1 MTERT
6 RAVTEV
12 VRSLGMALSASRL
25 FPGDTQQTGFATA
38 HQRLVDA
45 FAVARRTGAVAAEV
59 RHGVLL
65 VDGTEV
71 ADGGGSIDRLAAA
84 CFDRSVEYLEVVAVP
99 TPDELMSATVA
110 LSETVDELADAGGV
124 EASLARRHVRSIVLA
139 PVKPEGVDDPGLLAG
154 LDPALRGMIDQVRDP
169 ARFIAN
175 LLVAGSDAT
184 GSAEAALR
192 QFQVV
197 YGGMDRDLRARS
209 GFYRDVHRIIEELPD
224 HVARE
229 LLARIVTRTQ
239 HDPFS
244 RELLGQLTDGELVGV
259 VRRLSSGGGPDAVD
273 LARRLTQI
281 LGDREGIVGLVELEL
296 GDADADPD
304 LDAVVGAGLRR
315 SGMALSRAAED
326 TRIRDTLADAAAAA
340 LLDASSRD
348 SAELRDGWPVTLEQL
363 TVVALDALR
372 DYLRVERDLDALGAV
387 LQRWVVELRTRLTA
401 GDAAGVDRL
410 DRLVAEVEVDA
421 AGDPPRAA
429 RFAEARAGIVD
440 DEVVAALLDPAADEV
455 EQQRARRLLARF
467 EVSALR
473 SALDR
478 LAVEERP
485 GVRAQLVAL
494 ASELASGHVSEVTDR
509 TGDPRWYVVRNLVTI
524 LGRTPDP
531 QAVTALVA
539 LVRHP
544 EPQVRRELVR
554 ALVSAAGSDAVTHVR
569 ALAGDR
575 DPDVRRA
582 AIDALA
588 GLATVGAAHAL
599 ADVVR
604 RGEDADAR
612 RAIDMLASHPSA
624 AAGELLAELGSR
636 RAAARLSSHLRRA
649 AKRAAKEHRPS

>member
-1 MTERT
+1 
-6 RAVTEV
+6 V
-12 VRSLGMALSASRL
+12 G
-25 FPGDTQQTGFATA
+25 
-38 HQRLVDA
+38 
-45 FAVARRTGAVAAEV
+45 
-59 RHGVLL
+59 
-65 VDGTEV
+65 
-71 ADGGGSIDRLAAA
+71 LAP
-84 CFDRSVEYLEVVAVP
+84 FFRGVVAQ
-99 TPDELMSATVA
+99 T
-110 LSETVDELADAGGV
+110 
-124 EASLARRHVRSIVLA
+124 
-139 PVKPEGVDDPGLLAG
+139 
-154 LDPALRGMIDQVRDP
+154 RDP
-169 ARFIAN
+169 SRFIAN
-175 LLVAGSDAT
+175 LLVAGADAT

-197 YGGMDRDLRARS
+197 HGGMDRDLRVRS
-209 GFYRDVHRIIEELPD
+209 GFYRDVHRIIEDLPD

-239 HDPFS
+239 QDPFA

-273 LARRLTQI
+273 LAQRLTQI

-296 GDADADPD
+296 GEAGAGPD
-304 LDAVVGAGLRR
+304 VDVDAVVGAGLRR
-315 SGMALSRAAED
+315 SNMALSRGAED

-348 SAELRDGWPVTLEQL
+348 AAELRDGWPVTIEQL

-387 LQRWVVELRTRLTA
+387 LQRWVTELRTRLAA

-410 DRLVAEVEVDA
+410 DLLVAEVEVDA

-440 DEVVAALLDPAADEV
+440 DDVVAALLDPAADEV

-494 ASELASGHVSEVTDR
+494 ASELASGHVGEVTDR

-524 LGRTPDP
+524 LGRTADP

-554 ALVSAAGSDAVTHVR
+554 ALVSAAGGDAVTHVR

-575 DPDVRRA
+575 DADVRRA
-582 AIDALA
+582 AIEALA

-636 RAAARLSSHLRRA
+636 RAAARLSSQLRRA